1 MHRTLTARSAFFMAG
16 VILLALGACE
26 KRTAE
31 KSIVSDVAPPSG
43 SAQAPEPADAA
54 ETEGPVDA
62 ETLPYADVGEKL
74 VYGYFA
80 FPSDMA
86 EPLPAMLLVHDWWGL
101 DDDMR
106 TAANRLAAAG
116 YMVLAIDLYG
126 GATTNN
132 VGKAREI
139 TIGVVENAA
148 DVEENIRQAIEFVDV
163 AGAPSVGIAGW
174 GFGGGYALNAA
185 LSFPDRINAVVV
197 FYGQVP
203 GNTDRLA
210 TLASPVLGLFGAADL
225 SVPVDSVEAFAA
237 ATSRLGKPAEIE
249 IYDGAGQGFADPKQR
264 RFDTAIAARAWKRM
278 LDFLAE
284 NLSSA
289 KES

>member
-1 MHRTLTARSAFFMAG
+1 MQRILAGRSALCMAG
-16 VILLALGACE
+16 VILLAIGACE
-26 KRTAE
+26 KRTTE
-31 KSIVSDVAPPSG
+31 ESDVSDAAPPSR
-43 SAQAPEPADAA
+43 SAQPPETAEAA
-54 ETEGPVDA
+54 ETERAVDA

-86 EPLPAMLLVHDWWGL
+86 EPLPAILLVHDWWGL

-132 VGKAREI
+132 LDKAREI
-139 TIGVVENAA
+139 TIGVVANAA
-148 DVEENIRQAIEFVDV
+148 DVDENIRQAIEFVDV

-185 LSFPDRINAVVV
+185 LRFPDRINAVVV

-203 GNTDRLA
+203 GNTDQLA

-225 SVPVDSVEAFAA
+225 SVPVDSVQEFAA

-249 IYDGAGQGFADPKQR
+249 IYDTAGQGFADPKQR
-264 RFDTAIAARAWKRM
+264 QFDAAIAARAWKRM

-284 NLSSA
+284 NLPSA
-289 KES
+289 TTS

>member
-1 MHRTLTARSAFFMAG
+1 MHRTLTGRSASLMAG
-16 VILLALGACE
+16 AILLALAACE

-31 KSIVSDVAPPSG
+31 KSDATDVVPPSG
-43 SAQAPEPADAA
+43 LAQPLQPSAT
-54 ETEGPVDA
+54 ETERPVDA
-62 ETLPYADVGEKL
+62 ETLPYAEVREKL

-126 GATTNN
+126 GETTNI
-132 VGKAREI
+132 VAEAREK
-139 TIGVVENAA
+139 TIGVVENAS
-148 DVEENIRQAIEFVDV
+148 DVQENIRQAIEFVDV

-197 FYGQVP
+197 FYGHVP

-210 TLASPVLGLFGAADL
+210 TLASPVLGLFGAEDL
-225 SVPVDSVEAFAA
+225 SVTADSAEAFAA
-237 ATSRLGKPAEIE
+237 ATSRLGNPAEIE
-249 IYDGAGQGFADPKQR
+249 IYEGAGQGFADPKHR
-264 RFDTAIAARAWKRM
+264 RFDTVIAARAWRRM